1 MRIDIQ
7 IDAEK
12 LKAKTLREQ
21 KRLAFSVAQALNDTA
36 KEVQAEIQGR
46 VKQLFRIRKGK
57 DGSSS
62 SEFSRETGDQP
73 SRSERSFIVRSI
85 KIFAFANVKRGR
97 IFAELGIQNRPRLLL
112 STFEKGGTREPFVG
126 KNVAVPTEEGARG
139 GSLDNSVAP
148 ELTFKRLGF
157 KPHTTTSGKRQIKGK
172 QRTFILSSTAAHPD
186 GGVYQR
192 IGPKKEDVRM
202 IYSFRRAFRLRAVL
216 RFVKTAEAVYIKR
229 FRENFLARFYD
240 LQGRKR

>member
-21 KRLAFSVAQALNDTA
+21 KRLAFSTAQALNDTA

-46 VKQLFRIRKGK
+46 VKALFRIRKGA

-112 STFEKGGTREPFVG
+112 SKFETGGTREPFVG

-139 GSLDNSVAP
+139 GSLDNSVDP
-148 ELTFKRLGF
+148 GLTFKRLGF
-157 KPHTTTSGKRQIKGK
+157 KDHTTASGKKQVKGRN
-172 QRTFILSSTAAHPD
+172 RTFILSKTAAHPQ

-192 IGPKKEDVRM
+192 IGPKREDVRM

-216 RFVKTAEAVYIKR
+216 HFIKTAEAVYIKR